1 MPKEARLDFGDL
13 ETWLNNI
20 STEVAAE
27 AVENIVRNL
36 KVKGP
41 YWTGDFQDAW
51 VVELGDKTIPA
62 IRKPSTPIGNLRE
75 LLAEGPRPARITPLR
90 RGIDFEVPSKD
101 KLRDNL
107 KYTIDNLMTYRDI
120 AKDLVP
126 GRIKGGGR
134 ETAPANWYV
143 NYIQGGGLATT
154 LALATNRVSKDPK
167 ITNFR
172 GNLTK

>member
-1 MPKEARLDFGDL
+1 MPKQTRLDFGDI

-20 STEVAAE
+20 SSEVAAE

-41 YWTGDFQDAW
+41 YWTGEFQDAW
-51 VVELGDKTIPA
+51 VVELGDKRIPA
-62 IRKPSTPIGNLRE
+62 VRKPKNPTKSLRE
-75 LLAEGPRPARITPLR
+75 LLAEGPRPRRITQLR

-101 KLRDNL
+101 RLRDNI

-134 ETAPANWYV
+134 ETAPNKWYN